1 MDRDMLFRHL
11 EQRYTSKRDMISRVP
26 LGVQPD
32 ALWQELL
39 NQRRSKSTV
48 LPLYS
53 YKGTPYWYVTTDK
66 MIAASEKIVEALY
79 ENDVDYD
86 PYAEPPTVS
95 TLEEIF
101 FTSYV
106 EGSQMTI
113 QAAMDFLTGGQPPR
127 DIEEQLITNNR
138 VAGSYASANLY
149 RPIEAGLLRELIT
162 ILTDGMDEGGQ
173 DYRTTE
179 TVDYSPAD
187 GEQFSFPS
195 ARTVPDRVGEL
206 SAFLASPQ
214 IHPLIKAAVAQAYM
228 IILRPFPEGNE
239 RLGRVLSSMIL
250 LRAGYTFFSDVSLS
264 ALIARKS
271 YGYYEAM
278 ANILRE
284 ENGGDLTYF
293 LEYFLELLS
302 RAVDE
307 RRLRMT
313 QREEQA
319 RQAEQELAKT
329 PLASAPSP
337 PVPSP
342 DGSPHERKAIAPQT
356 EPAQAEEVVS
366 DLSGFQAVA
375 LTETLESGIDR
386 TAQGTPIELLTQYA
400 KDPTKV
406 IGQMSAFLLMRMKA
420 GKMQFTTAE
429 LAEAMH
435 IIPRQFSSSIRYM
448 KEQGII
454 QLERRDS
461 HQKYYKICTEEESKA
476 LLNPQAQPVETGGY
490 DQDVLDRVDELVQSN
505 SPKDKRIGGLLLEC
519 MARGE
524 ITVDDYAAIGESSK
538 WFGDMQ
544 LASQLGLVEKTSPQR
559 YAILRHLKTGAL
571 SLSKGQKRFI
581 TEMYESFGD
590 DVFSTEMVIATLD
603 YSGAHVSAYLHQ
615 FTLLKILDCRK
626 EDVYRYQ
633 FLINPEEHPE
643 YFEPAAWPR
652 QGWWVGKKGLHH
664 EPRNSVTQR

>member
-79 ENDVDYD
+79 ENDADYD

-250 LRAGYTFFSDVSLS
+250 LRAGYAFFSDVSLS

-356 EPAQAEEVVS
+356 EHAQAEEVVS

-386 TAQGTPIELLTQYA
+386 TAQGAPIELLTQYA

-476 LLNPQAQPVETGGY
+476 MLNPQDQPTDTDGY

-524 ITVDDYAAIGESSK
+524 VTVDDYAAIGESSK

-581 TEMYESFGD
+581 TEMYETFGD

-643 YFEPAAWPR
+643 YFEPAA
-652 QGWWVGKKGLHH
+652 
-664 EPRNSVTQR
+664 

>member
-66 MIAASEKIVEALY
+66 MIAASEKIVEAMY
-79 ENDVDYD
+79 ENDSDYD

-250 LRAGYTFFSDVSLS
+250 LRAGYSFFSDVSLS

-342 DGSPHERKAIAPQT
+342 DDSPHERKAITPQT
-356 EPAQAEEVVS
+356 EHAQAEEVAS

-400 KDPTKV
+400 KGPTKV

-524 ITVDDYAAIGESSK
+524 VTVDDYAAIGESSK

-559 YAILRHLKTGAL
+559 YVILRHLKTGAL

-581 TEMYESFGD
+581 TEMYETFGD

-615 FTLLKILDCRK
+615 FTLLRILDCRK

-643 YFEPAAWPR
+643 YFEPAA
-652 QGWWVGKKGLHH
+652 
-664 EPRNSVTQR
+664 

>member
-400 KDPTKV
+400 KDPTKI

-524 ITVDDYAAIGESSK
+524 VTVDDYAAIGESSK

-581 TEMYESFGD
+581 TEMYETFGD

-615 FTLLKILDCRK
+615 FTLLRILDCRK

-643 YFEPAAWPR
+643 YFEPAA
-652 QGWWVGKKGLHH
+652 
-664 EPRNSVTQR
+664 

>member
-1 MDRDMLFRHL
+1 MDRNMLFRHL

-250 LRAGYTFFSDVSLS
+250 LRAGYAFFSDVSLS

-356 EPAQAEEVVS
+356 EHAQAEEVIS

-386 TAQGTPIELLTQYA
+386 TAQGAPIELLTQYA

-476 LLNPQAQPVETGGY
+476 MLNPQDQPTDTDGY
-490 DQDVLDRVDELVQSN
+490 DQDVLDRVDELVRSN

-524 ITVDDYAAIGESSK
+524 ITVDDYAAIGESTK
-538 WFGDMQ
+538 WFSDMQ
-544 LASQLGLVEKTSPQR
+544 FATQLGLVEKTSPQR
-559 YAILRHLKTGAL
+559 YAILQHLKTGAL
-571 SLSKGQKRFI
+571 LSKGQKRFI

-643 YFEPAAWPR
+643 YFEPAA
-652 QGWWVGKKGLHH
+652 
-664 EPRNSVTQR
+664 

>member
-79 ENDVDYD
+79 ENDADYD

-250 LRAGYTFFSDVSLS
+250 LRAGYSFFSDVSLS

-271 YGYYEAM
+271 Y
-278 ANILRE
+278 
-284 ENGGDLTYF
+284 TP
-293 LEYFLELLS
+293 
-302 RAVDE
+302 
-307 RRLRMT
+307 
-313 QREEQA
+313 A
-319 RQAEQELAKT
+319 RQHFPNGILPVFFRKGTHTDIALLARMAEGD
-329 PLASAPSP
+329 
-337 PVPSP
+337 VF
-342 DGSPHERKAIAPQT
+342 
-356 EPAQAEEVVS
+356 PAGNGVTGLLHQRIEALKVVRFFRQCCIHVQAE
-366 DLSGFQAVA
+366 AV
-375 LTETLESGIDR
+375 
-386 TAQGTPIELLTQYA
+386 
-400 KDPTKV
+400 
-406 IGQMSAFLLMRMKA
+406 
-420 GKMQFTTAE
+420 
-429 LAEAMH
+429 
-435 IIPRQFSSSIRYM
+435 
-448 KEQGII
+448 
-454 QLERRDS
+454 
-461 HQKYYKICTEEESKA
+461 
-476 LLNPQAQPVETGGY
+476 
-490 DQDVLDRVDELVQSN
+490 
-505 SPKDKRIGGLLLEC
+505 
-519 MARGE
+519 
-524 ITVDDYAAIGESSK
+524 TV
-538 WFGDMQ
+538 
-544 LASQLGLVEKTSPQR
+544 
-559 YAILRHLKTGAL
+559 
-571 SLSKGQKRFI
+571 
-581 TEMYESFGD
+581 
-590 DVFSTEMVIATLD
+590 
-603 YSGAHVSAYLHQ
+603 
-615 FTLLKILDCRK
+615 
-626 EDVYRYQ
+626 
-633 FLINPEEHPE
+633 
-643 YFEPAAWPR
+643 
-652 QGWWVGKKGLHH
+652 
-664 EPRNSVTQR
+664 

>member
-79 ENDVDYD
+79 ENDADYD

-250 LRAGYTFFSDVSLS
+250 LRAGYSFFSDVSLS

-319 RQAEQELAKT
+319 RQAEQELART

-342 DGSPHERKAIAPQT
+342 DGSPHERRAIAPQT

-375 LTETLESGIDR
+375 LTDNPESGIDR
-386 TAQGTPIELLTQYA
+386 TAQGTPMELLTQYA

-429 LAEAMH
+429 LAETMH

-524 ITVDDYAAIGESSK
+524 VTVDDYAAIGESSK

-559 YAILRHLKTGAL
+559 YVILRHLKTGAL

-581 TEMYESFGD
+581 TEMYETFGD

-643 YFEPAAWPR
+643 YFEPAA
-652 QGWWVGKKGLHH
+652 
-664 EPRNSVTQR
+664 

>member
-11 EQRYTSKRDMISRVP
+11 EQRYTSKRDMISRGP

-66 MIAASEKIVEALY
+66 MIAASEKIVEAMY
-79 ENDVDYD
+79 ENDSDYD

-250 LRAGYTFFSDVSLS
+250 LRAGYSFFSDVSLS

-342 DGSPHERKAIAPQT
+342 DDSPHERKAITPQT
-356 EPAQAEEVVS
+356 EHAQAEEVAS

-559 YAILRHLKTGAL
+559 YVILRHLKTGAL

-581 TEMYESFGD
+581 TEMYETFGD

-615 FTLLKILDCRK
+615 FTLLRILDCRK

-643 YFEPAAWPR
+643 YFEPAA
-652 QGWWVGKKGLHH
+652 
-664 EPRNSVTQR
+664 

>member
-79 ENDVDYD
+79 ENDADYD

-250 LRAGYTFFSDVSLS
+250 LRAGYAFFSDVSLS

-342 DGSPHERKAIAPQT
+342 DDSPHERKAITPQT
-356 EPAQAEEVVS
+356 EHAQAEEVAS

-559 YAILRHLKTGAL
+559 YVILRHLKTGAL

-581 TEMYESFGD
+581 TEMYETFGD

-615 FTLLKILDCRK
+615 FTLLRILDCRK

-643 YFEPAAWPR
+643 YFEPAA
-652 QGWWVGKKGLHH
+652 
-664 EPRNSVTQR
+664 

>member
-1 MDRDMLFRHL
+1 
-11 EQRYTSKRDMISRVP
+11 
-26 LGVQPD
+26 
-32 ALWQELL
+32 
-39 NQRRSKSTV
+39 
-48 LPLYS
+48 
-53 YKGTPYWYVTTDK
+53 

-79 ENDVDYD
+79 ENDADYD
-86 PYAEPPTVS
+86 PYTEPPTVS

-250 LRAGYTFFSDVSLS
+250 LRAGYSFFSDVSLS

-319 RQAEQELAKT
+319 RQAEQELART

-342 DGSPHERKAIAPQT
+342 DGSPHERRAIAPQT
-356 EPAQAEEVVS
+356 EPAQAEKVVS

-375 LTETLESGIDR
+375 LTDNPESGIDR
-386 TAQGTPIELLTQYA
+386 TAQGTPMELLTQYA

-524 ITVDDYAAIGESSK
+524 VTVDDYAAIGESSK

-581 TEMYESFGD
+581 TEMYETFGD

-643 YFEPAAWPR
+643 YFEPAA
-652 QGWWVGKKGLHH
+652 
-664 EPRNSVTQR
+664 

>member
-79 ENDVDYD
+79 ENDADYD

-206 SAFLASPQ
+206 SAYLASPQ

-250 LRAGYTFFSDVSLS
+250 LRAGYSFFSDVSLS

-319 RQAEQELAKT
+319 RQAEQELART

-342 DGSPHERKAIAPQT
+342 DGSPHERRAIAPQT

-375 LTETLESGIDR
+375 LTDNPESGIDR
-386 TAQGTPIELLTQYA
+386 TAQGTPMELLTQYA

-429 LAEAMH
+429 LAETMH

-524 ITVDDYAAIGESSK
+524 VTVDDYAAIGESSK

-581 TEMYESFGD
+581 TEMYETFGD

-643 YFEPAAWPR
+643 YFEPAA
-652 QGWWVGKKGLHH
+652 
-664 EPRNSVTQR
+664 

>member
-66 MIAASEKIVEALY
+66 MIAASEKIVEAMY
-79 ENDVDYD
+79 ENDSDYD

-250 LRAGYTFFSDVSLS
+250 LRAGYAFFSDVSLS

-319 RQAEQELAKT
+319 RQAEQELART

-342 DGSPHERKAIAPQT
+342 DGSPHERRAIAPQT

-375 LTETLESGIDR
+375 LTDNPESGIDR
-386 TAQGTPIELLTQYA
+386 TAQGTPMELLTQYA

-559 YAILRHLKTGAL
+559 YVILRHLKTGAL

-581 TEMYESFGD
+581 TEMYETFGD

-643 YFEPAAWPR
+643 YFEPAA
-652 QGWWVGKKGLHH
+652 
-664 EPRNSVTQR
+664 

>member
-79 ENDVDYD
+79 ENDADYD

-250 LRAGYTFFSDVSLS
+250 LRAGYAFFSDVSLS

-319 RQAEQELAKT
+319 RQAEQELART

-342 DGSPHERKAIAPQT
+342 DGSPHERRAIAPQT

-375 LTETLESGIDR
+375 LTDNPESGIDR
-386 TAQGTPIELLTQYA
+386 TAQGTPMELLTQYA

-524 ITVDDYAAIGESSK
+524 VTVDDYAAIGESSK

-581 TEMYESFGD
+581 TEMYETFGD

-643 YFEPAAWPR
+643 YFEPAA
-652 QGWWVGKKGLHH
+652 
-664 EPRNSVTQR
+664 

>member
-66 MIAASEKIVEALY
+66 MIAASEKIVEAMY
-79 ENDVDYD
+79 ENDSDYD

-342 DGSPHERKAIAPQT
+342 DDSPHERKAITPQT
-356 EPAQAEEVVS
+356 EHAQAEEVAS

-400 KDPTKV
+400 KGPTKV

-559 YAILRHLKTGAL
+559 YVILRHLKTGAL

-581 TEMYESFGD
+581 TEMYETFGD

-615 FTLLKILDCRK
+615 FTLLRILDCRK

-633 FLINPEEHPE
+633 FLIKPEEHPE
-643 YFEPAAWPR
+643 YFEPAA
-652 QGWWVGKKGLHH
+652 
-664 EPRNSVTQR
+664 

>member
-250 LRAGYTFFSDVSLS
+250 LRAGYSFFSDVSLS

-342 DGSPHERKAIAPQT
+342 DDSPHERKAITPQT
-356 EPAQAEEVVS
+356 EHAQAEEVAS

-559 YAILRHLKTGAL
+559 YVILRHLKTGAL

-581 TEMYESFGD
+581 TEMYETFGD

-643 YFEPAAWPR
+643 YFEPAA
-652 QGWWVGKKGLHH
+652 
-664 EPRNSVTQR
+664 

>member
-342 DGSPHERKAIAPQT
+342 DDSPHERKAITPQT
-356 EPAQAEEVVS
+356 EHAQAEEVAS

-559 YAILRHLKTGAL
+559 YVILRHLKTGAL

-581 TEMYESFGD
+581 TEMYETFGD

-615 FTLLKILDCRK
+615 FTLLRILDCRK

-643 YFEPAAWPR
+643 YFEPAA
-652 QGWWVGKKGLHH
+652 
-664 EPRNSVTQR
+664 

>member
-1 MDRDMLFRHL
+1 
-11 EQRYTSKRDMISRVP
+11 
-26 LGVQPD
+26 
-32 ALWQELL
+32 
-39 NQRRSKSTV
+39 
-48 LPLYS
+48 
-53 YKGTPYWYVTTDK
+53 
-66 MIAASEKIVEALY
+66 
-79 ENDVDYD
+79 
-86 PYAEPPTVS
+86 
-95 TLEEIF
+95 
-101 FTSYV
+101 
-106 EGSQMTI
+106 MTI

-173 DYRTTE
+173 DYRATE

-250 LRAGYTFFSDVSLS
+250 LRAGYAFFSDVSLS

-319 RQAEQELAKT
+319 LQAEQELAKT

-342 DGSPHERKAIAPQT
+342 DDSPHKRKAIAPLT
-356 EPAQAEEVVS
+356 EPSHAEEVVS

-375 LTETLESGIDR
+375 MTETLESGIDR
-386 TAQGTPIELLTQYA
+386 TAQGAPIELLTQYA

-581 TEMYESFGD
+581 TEMYETFGD

-643 YFEPAAWPR
+643 YFEPAA
-652 QGWWVGKKGLHH
+652 
-664 EPRNSVTQR
+664 

>member
-66 MIAASEKIVEALY
+66 MIAASEKIVEAMY
-79 ENDVDYD
+79 ENDSDYD

-250 LRAGYTFFSDVSLS
+250 LRAGYAFFSDVSLS

-356 EPAQAEEVVS
+356 EHAQAEEVVS

-386 TAQGTPIELLTQYA
+386 TAQGAPIELLTQYA

-476 LLNPQAQPVETGGY
+476 MLNPQDQPTDTDGY
-490 DQDVLDRVDELVQSN
+490 DQDVLDRVDELVRSN

-524 ITVDDYAAIGESSK
+524 ITVDDYAAIGESTK
-538 WFGDMQ
+538 WFSDMQ
-544 LASQLGLVEKTSPQR
+544 FATQLGLVEKTSPQR
-559 YAILRHLKTGAL
+559 YAILQHLKTGAL
-571 SLSKGQKRFI
+571 LSKGQKRFI

-643 YFEPAAWPR
+643 YFEPAA
-652 QGWWVGKKGLHH
+652 
-664 EPRNSVTQR
+664 

>member
-48 LPLYS
+48 LPLYR

-79 ENDVDYD
+79 ENDADYD

-250 LRAGYTFFSDVSLS
+250 LRAGYSFFSDVSLS

-319 RQAEQELAKT
+319 RQAEQELART

-342 DGSPHERKAIAPQT
+342 DGSPHERRAIAPQT

-375 LTETLESGIDR
+375 LTDNPESGIDR
-386 TAQGTPIELLTQYA
+386 TAQGTPMELLTQYA

-429 LAEAMH
+429 LAETMH

-524 ITVDDYAAIGESSK
+524 VTVDDYAAIGESSK

-581 TEMYESFGD
+581 TEMYETFGD

-643 YFEPAAWPR
+643 YFEPAA
-652 QGWWVGKKGLHH
+652 
-664 EPRNSVTQR
+664 

>member
-1 MDRDMLFRHL
+1 M
-11 EQRYTSKRDMISRVP
+11 
-26 LGVQPD
+26 
-32 ALWQELL
+32 
-39 NQRRSKSTV
+39 
-48 LPLYS
+48 
-53 YKGTPYWYVTTDK
+53 
-66 MIAASEKIVEALY
+66 Y
-79 ENDVDYD
+79 ENDTDYD

-250 LRAGYTFFSDVSLS
+250 LRAGYAFFSDVSLS

-375 LTETLESGIDR
+375 MTETLESGIDR

-461 HQKYYKICTEEESKA
+461 HQKYYKICTEEESK
-476 LLNPQAQPVETGGY
+476 
-490 DQDVLDRVDELVQSN
+490 
-505 SPKDKRIGGLLLEC
+505 
-519 MARGE
+519 GE
-524 ITVDDYAAIGESSK
+524 MNACKSK
-538 WFGDMQ
+538 MPF
-544 LASQLGLVEKTSPQR
+544 
-559 YAILRHLKTGAL
+559 
-571 SLSKGQKRFI
+571 KGQK
-581 TEMYESFGD
+581 S
-590 DVFSTEMVIATLD
+590 V
-603 YSGAHVSAYLHQ
+603 AYLS
-615 FTLLKILDCRK
+615 LKQAKFARRNK
-626 EDVYRYQ
+626 RYCK
-633 FLINPEEHPE
+633 I
-643 YFEPAAWPR
+643 
-652 QGWWVGKKGLHH
+652 
-664 EPRNSVTQR
+664 

>member
-66 MIAASEKIVEALY
+66 MIAASEKIVEAMY
-79 ENDVDYD
+79 ENDSDYD

-250 LRAGYTFFSDVSLS
+250 LRAGYSFFSDVSLS

-342 DGSPHERKAIAPQT
+342 DGSPHERRAIAPQT

-375 LTETLESGIDR
+375 LTDNPESGIDR
-386 TAQGTPIELLTQYA
+386 TAQGTPMELLTQYA

-524 ITVDDYAAIGESSK
+524 VTVDDYAAIGESSK

-544 LASQLGLVEKTSPQR
+544 LASQLGLVEKTFPQR

-581 TEMYESFGD
+581 TEMYETFGD

-643 YFEPAAWPR
+643 YFEPAA
-652 QGWWVGKKGLHH
+652 
-664 EPRNSVTQR
+664 

>member
-66 MIAASEKIVEALY
+66 MIAASEKIVEAMY
-79 ENDVDYD
+79 ENDSDYD

-214 IHPLIKAAVAQAYM
+214 IHPLIKAAVAHAYM

-250 LRAGYTFFSDVSLS
+250 LRAGYSFFSDVSLS

-342 DGSPHERKAIAPQT
+342 DDSPHERKAITPQT
-356 EPAQAEEVVS
+356 EHAQAEEVAS

-559 YAILRHLKTGAL
+559 YVILRHLKTGAL

-581 TEMYESFGD
+581 TEMYETFGD

-615 FTLLKILDCRK
+615 FTLLRILDCRK

-643 YFEPAAWPR
+643 YFEPAA
-652 QGWWVGKKGLHH
+652 
-664 EPRNSVTQR
+664 

>member
-79 ENDVDYD
+79 ENEVDYD

-250 LRAGYTFFSDVSLS
+250 LRAGYAFFSDVSLS

-342 DGSPHERKAIAPQT
+342 DGSPHERRAIAPQT

-375 LTETLESGIDR
+375 LTDNPESGIDR
-386 TAQGTPIELLTQYA
+386 TAQGTPMELLTRYA
-400 KDPTKV
+400 QDTTKI
-406 IGQMSAFLLMRMKA
+406 IGQMSAFLLMGMKA

-581 TEMYESFGD
+581 TEMYETFGD

-643 YFEPAAWPR
+643 YFEPAA
-652 QGWWVGKKGLHH
+652 
-664 EPRNSVTQR
+664 

>member
-66 MIAASEKIVEALY
+66 MIAASEKIVEAMY
-79 ENDVDYD
+79 ENDSDYD
-86 PYAEPPTVS
+86 PYSEPPTVS

-250 LRAGYTFFSDVSLS
+250 LRAGYSFFSDVSLS

-342 DGSPHERKAIAPQT
+342 DDSPHERKAITPQT
-356 EPAQAEEVVS
+356 EHAQAEEVAS

-559 YAILRHLKTGAL
+559 YVILRHLKTGAL

-581 TEMYESFGD
+581 TEMYETFGD

-615 FTLLKILDCRK
+615 FTLLRILDCRK

-643 YFEPAAWPR
+643 YFEPAA
-652 QGWWVGKKGLHH
+652 
-664 EPRNSVTQR
+664 

>member
-79 ENDVDYD
+79 ENDADYD

-250 LRAGYTFFSDVSLS
+250 LRAGYSFFSDVSLS

-319 RQAEQELAKT
+319 RQAEQELART

-342 DGSPHERKAIAPQT
+342 DGSPHERRAIAPQT

-375 LTETLESGIDR
+375 LTDNPESGIDR
-386 TAQGTPIELLTQYA
+386 TAQGTPMELLTQYA

-524 ITVDDYAAIGESSK
+524 VTVDDYAAIGESSK

-571 SLSKGQKRFI
+571 SLSKGQRRFI

-643 YFEPAAWPR
+643 YFEPAA
-652 QGWWVGKKGLHH
+652 
-664 EPRNSVTQR
+664 

>member
-250 LRAGYTFFSDVSLS
+250 LRAGYSFFSDVSLS

-342 DGSPHERKAIAPQT
+342 DDSPHERKAITPQT
-356 EPAQAEEVVS
+356 EHAQAEEVAS

-524 ITVDDYAAIGESSK
+524 VTVDDYAAIGESSK

-581 TEMYESFGD
+581 TEMYETFGD

-615 FTLLKILDCRK
+615 FTLLRILDCRK

-643 YFEPAAWPR
+643 YFEPAA
-652 QGWWVGKKGLHH
+652 
-664 EPRNSVTQR
+664 

>member
-66 MIAASEKIVEALY
+66 MIAASEKIVEAMY
-79 ENDVDYD
+79 ENDSDYD

-250 LRAGYTFFSDVSLS
+250 LRAGYSFFSDVSLS

-342 DGSPHERKAIAPQT
+342 DDSPHERKAITPQT
-356 EPAQAEEVVS
+356 EHAQAEEVAS

-559 YAILRHLKTGAL
+559 YVILRHLKTGAL

-581 TEMYESFGD
+581 TEMYETFGD
-590 DVFSTEMVIATLD
+590 DVFSTEMVIVTLD

-615 FTLLKILDCRK
+615 FTLLRILDCRK

-643 YFEPAAWPR
+643 YFEPAA
-652 QGWWVGKKGLHH
+652 
-664 EPRNSVTQR
+664 

>member
-79 ENDVDYD
+79 ENDADYD

-250 LRAGYTFFSDVSLS
+250 LRAGYAFFSDVSLS

-356 EPAQAEEVVS
+356 EHAQAEEVVS

-386 TAQGTPIELLTQYA
+386 TAQGAPIELLTQYA

-476 LLNPQAQPVETGGY
+476 MLNPQDQPTDTDGY
-490 DQDVLDRVDELVQSN
+490 DQDVLDRVDELVRSN

-524 ITVDDYAAIGESSK
+524 ITVDDYAAIGESTK
-538 WFGDMQ
+538 WFSDMQ
-544 LASQLGLVEKTSPQR
+544 FATQLGLVEKTSPQR
-559 YAILRHLKTGAL
+559 YAILQHLKTGAL
-571 SLSKGQKRFI
+571 LSKGQKRFI

-643 YFEPAAWPR
+643 YFEPAA
-652 QGWWVGKKGLHH
+652 
-664 EPRNSVTQR
+664 

>member
-79 ENDVDYD
+79 ENDADYD

-250 LRAGYTFFSDVSLS
+250 LRAGYAFFSDMSLS

-342 DGSPHERKAIAPQT
+342 DGSPHERRVIAPQT
-356 EPAQAEEVVS
+356 ELAQAEEVVS

-559 YAILRHLKTGAL
+559 YVILRHLKTGAL

-643 YFEPAAWPR
+643 YFEPAA
-652 QGWWVGKKGLHH
+652 
-664 EPRNSVTQR
+664 

>member
-66 MIAASEKIVEALY
+66 MIAASEKIVEAMY
-79 ENDVDYD
+79 ENDSDYD

-250 LRAGYTFFSDVSLS
+250 LRAGYSFFSDVSLS

-342 DGSPHERKAIAPQT
+342 DDSPHERKAITPQT
-356 EPAQAEEVVS
+356 EHAQAEEVAS

-559 YAILRHLKTGAL
+559 YVILRHLKTGAL

-581 TEMYESFGD
+581 TEMYETFGD

-643 YFEPAAWPR
+643 YFEPAA
-652 QGWWVGKKGLHH
+652 
-664 EPRNSVTQR
+664 

>member
-66 MIAASEKIVEALY
+66 MIAASEKIVEAMY
-79 ENDVDYD
+79 ENDSDYD

-250 LRAGYTFFSDVSLS
+250 LRAGYSFFSDVSLS

-342 DGSPHERKAIAPQT
+342 DDSPHERKAITPQT
-356 EPAQAEEVVS
+356 EHAQAEEVAS

-559 YAILRHLKTGAL
+559 YVILRHLKTGAL

-615 FTLLKILDCRK
+615 FTLLRILDCRK

-643 YFEPAAWPR
+643 YFEPAA
-652 QGWWVGKKGLHH
+652 
-664 EPRNSVTQR
+664 

>member
-53 YKGTPYWYVTTDK
+53 YKGSPYWYVTTDK

-79 ENDVDYD
+79 ENDADYD

-250 LRAGYTFFSDVSLS
+250 LRAGYAFFSDVSLS

-342 DGSPHERKAIAPQT
+342 DGSPHERRVIAPQT
-356 EPAQAEEVVS
+356 ELAQAEEVVS

-643 YFEPAAWPR
+643 YFEPAA
-652 QGWWVGKKGLHH
+652 
-664 EPRNSVTQR
+664 

>member
-250 LRAGYTFFSDVSLS
+250 LRAGYSFFSDVSLS

-342 DGSPHERKAIAPQT
+342 DDSPHERKAITPQT
-356 EPAQAEEVVS
+356 EHAQAEEVAS

-559 YAILRHLKTGAL
+559 YVILRHLKTGAL

-581 TEMYESFGD
+581 TEMYETFGD

-615 FTLLKILDCRK
+615 FTLLRILDCRK

-643 YFEPAAWPR
+643 YFEPAA
-652 QGWWVGKKGLHH
+652 
-664 EPRNSVTQR
+664 

>member
-79 ENDVDYD
+79 ESDTEYD

-250 LRAGYTFFSDVSLS
+250 LRAGYAFFSDVSLS

-342 DGSPHERKAIAPQT
+342 DDSPHERKAITPQT
-356 EPAQAEEVVS
+356 EHAQAEEVAS

-476 LLNPQAQPVETGGY
+476 LLHPQAQPVETGGY

-559 YAILRHLKTGAL
+559 YVILRHLKTGAL

-581 TEMYESFGD
+581 TEMYETFGD

-615 FTLLKILDCRK
+615 FTLLRILDCRK

-643 YFEPAAWPR
+643 YFEPAA
-652 QGWWVGKKGLHH
+652 
-664 EPRNSVTQR
+664 

>member
-400 KDPTKV
+400 KDPTKI

-559 YAILRHLKTGAL
+559 YVILRHLKTGAL

-581 TEMYESFGD
+581 TEMYETFGD

-615 FTLLKILDCRK
+615 FTLLRILDCRK

-643 YFEPAAWPR
+643 YFEPAA
-652 QGWWVGKKGLHH
+652 
-664 EPRNSVTQR
+664 

>member
-79 ENDVDYD
+79 ENDADYD

-250 LRAGYTFFSDVSLS
+250 LRAGYAFFSDVSLS

-342 DGSPHERKAIAPQT
+342 DGSPHERRVIAPQT
-356 EPAQAEEVVS
+356 ELAQAEEVVS

-615 FTLLKILDCRK
+615 FTLLRILDCRK

-643 YFEPAAWPR
+643 YFEPAA
-652 QGWWVGKKGLHH
+652 
-664 EPRNSVTQR
+664 

>member
-66 MIAASEKIVEALY
+66 MIAASEKIVEAMY
-79 ENDVDYD
+79 ENDSDYD

-250 LRAGYTFFSDVSLS
+250 LRAGYSFFSDVSLS

-342 DGSPHERKAIAPQT
+342 DDSPHERKAITPQT
-356 EPAQAEEVVS
+356 EHAQAEEVAS

-490 DQDVLDRVDELVQSN
+490 DQDVLDRVDELVQPN

-559 YAILRHLKTGAL
+559 YVILRHLKTGAL

-581 TEMYESFGD
+581 TEMYETFGD

-615 FTLLKILDCRK
+615 FTLLRILDCRK

-643 YFEPAAWPR
+643 YFEPAA
-652 QGWWVGKKGLHH
+652 
-664 EPRNSVTQR
+664 

>member
-66 MIAASEKIVEALY
+66 MIAASEKIVEAMY
-79 ENDVDYD
+79 ENDSDYD

-250 LRAGYTFFSDVSLS
+250 LRAGYSFFSDVSLS

-342 DGSPHERKAIAPQT
+342 DDSPHERKAITPQT
-356 EPAQAEEVVS
+356 EHAQAEEVAS

-559 YAILRHLKTGAL
+559 YVILRHLKTGAL

-581 TEMYESFGD
+581 TEMYETFGD

-615 FTLLKILDCRK
+615 FTLLRILDCRK

-643 YFEPAAWPR
+643 YFEPAA
-652 QGWWVGKKGLHH
+652 
-664 EPRNSVTQR
+664 